1 MNTKDERSGV
11 LESERKKW
19 EFRYENQ
26 DKRIKELEKTIKT
39 QRATI
44 RRLHTEED
52 KLEAKIDGLE
62 DIVHKQEETCDE

>member
-1 MNTKDERSGV
+1 MSNKDARSRV
-11 LESERKKW
+11 FESERKKW

-44 RRLHTEED
+44 RLLHTEED
-52 KLEAKIDGLE
+52 KLQATIDGLE
-62 DIVHKQEETCDE
+62 DIVHKYEDDLR